1 MCVEDQL
8 GFVWIGFPAI
18 EQLDQIFQEKR
29 MQTVINFIDN
39 NGSSVFQCI
48 FYDRAKNEDPFR
60 AL

>member
-18 EQLDQIFQEKR
+18 EQLDQIFQEQR
-29 MQTVINFIDN
+29 MQTVINF
-39 NGSSVFQCI
+39 I